1 MKAFHFTLEAVRTLR
16 QRNEQKA
23 LERYAQAL
31 LSRQRAMERLDA
43 AQRELDRNTAALTTA
58 LQSGSEALKISQIND
73 YQRVLTTARDE
84 AAKMLG
90 DAERQLNVAHQAMI
104 AARQQREIVDKFF
117 DKQKAQH
124 QRGLLQSEQKMLDDL
139 AGRRNSS
146 LFAWNSTPHPS

>member
-31 LSRQRAMERLDA
+31 LTRQRAMEKLDA

-58 LQSGSEALKISQIND
+58 FQTGSTALKIAQIND
-73 YQRVLTTARDE
+73 YQRVLTVRRDE

-90 DAERQLNVAHQAMI
+90 DAERLLNAAHQAMI

-117 DKQKAQH
+117 DKQKAHHHRELAQN
-124 QRGLLQSEQKMLDDL
+124 EQKMLDDL
-139 AGRRNSS
+139 AGRRNNS
-146 LFAWNSTPHPS
+146 LFTWNPTPHSS